1 MLALRYI
8 HKDRHIIHRD
18 LTASNV
24 MVTNDDHVMLSE
36 SSAIPLT
43 CHITST
49 VDFGLAKQKQREL
62 SMMESVVGTM
72 AYWW

>member
-1 MLALRYI
+1 
-8 HKDRHIIHRD
+8 
-18 LTASNV
+18 
-24 MVTNDDHVMLSE
+24 MVTNDDHLMLSKLLPNGPDVTTKMC
-36 SSAIPLT
+36 SLFL
-43 CHITST
+43 